1 MHEKSTA
8 SNLWKLF
15 SHLSRQRRWQLAAV
29 VGLTLLGGLAEM
41 ASLGAVVPFLALLAD
56 PAIARNHHLVQSYL
70 EMLGWTPDN
79 ILLAAAT
86 TFALLTAF
94 AAGMRIFLLRV
105 SNRFIYALGADLG
118 NEVYRRSIY
127 QPYIFHVTRNSS
139 EIIAGINRVTKV
151 VTGVINPLMQ
161 GTVAL
166 IIATAILAALL
177 QIDAVAS
184 LVAIAGFV
192 LLYTTATFFTRSR
205 LRANSSIISRNE
217 SQRIQSIQEA
227 LGGIRDVIIDDTH
240 GVYIKR
246 FSRFNKETRQ
256 AEAMN
261 VFLAGAPRYLIE
273 ALGMILI
280 VGMAYWLSLRP
291 SGLTGAIPVL
301 GALAMG
307 AQKLMPQMQQIYN
320 AWSSI
325 NSNRAQLQDTLQLLD
340 QPIPEEYLRPRGD
353 EQGKRHAAPDAGQ
366 TLISLQAL
374 EYRYSADGPV
384 VLRDLNLDIA
394 RGARIGLVG
403 KTGSG
408 KSTLIDLIMG
418 LLAPTYGHIYVDGVE
433 LSDRNRREW
442 QNRIAHVPQSI
453 HLTDSSIAENI
464 AFGLS
469 PSQIDMAR
477 VRTAASKAQIDDF
490 VLQLPQQYETQV
502 GERGVRLS
510 GGQRQRIGLAR
521 AFYKEAQV
529 LVLDEATS
537 ALDDS
542 TEADIM
548 KTIDALGGDVTV
560 LMIAHRLSTLRNCT
574 LIVQM
579 VEGQV
584 VGKGSYQEVLGDP
597 DGSTQRARHHE

>member
-15 SHLSRQRRWQLAAV
+15 SHLSHQRRWQLTAV
-29 VGLTLLGGLAEM
+29 VALTLLGGLAEM

-56 PAIARNHHLVQSYL
+56 PTIAGSHHLVQSYL
-70 EMLGWTPDN
+70 QTFGWAPDD

-105 SNRFIYALGADLG
+105 SNQFIYALGADLG

-151 VTGVINPLMQ
+151 VTGVISPLMQ

-240 GVYIKR
+240 DVYIKR
-246 FSRFNKETRQ
+246 FSRFNRETRQ

-273 ALGMILI
+273 AIGMILI

-291 SGLTGAIPVL
+291 SGLAGAIPVL

-320 AWSSI
+320 AWSSV
-325 NSNRAQLQDTLQLLD
+325 NSNRTQLQDTLRLLA
-340 QPIPEEYLRPRGD
+340 QPIPVEYLGPRAEAKGNLRPPPD
-353 EQGKRHAAPDAGQ
+353 ESQA
-366 TLISLQAL
+366 LISLQAIK
-374 EYRYSADGPV
+374 YRYSADGQV
-384 VLRDLNLDIA
+384 VLHDLNLDIA
-394 RGARIGLVG
+394 RGARIGFVG

-408 KSTLIDLIMG
+408 KSTLIDMIMG
-418 LLAPTYGHIYVDGVE
+418 LLTPTAGQIFVDGVE

-442 QNRIAHVPQSI
+442 QNRIAHVPQYI
-453 HLTDSSIAENI
+453 HLTDASIAENI
-464 AFGLS
+464 AFGVS
-469 PSQIDMAR
+469 PNRIDMVR
-477 VRTAASKAQIDDF
+477 VRQAAAKAQIDDF
-490 VLQLPQQYETQV
+490 ITHLPQQYETQV

-537 ALDDS
+537 ALDDN

-548 KTIDALGGDVTV
+548 KTIDALGPDVTV

-574 LIVQM
+574 LIVRM

-584 VGKGSYQEVLGDP
+584 VGKGSSREVLGDP
-597 DGSTQRARHHE
+597 DGSTQSARHHE